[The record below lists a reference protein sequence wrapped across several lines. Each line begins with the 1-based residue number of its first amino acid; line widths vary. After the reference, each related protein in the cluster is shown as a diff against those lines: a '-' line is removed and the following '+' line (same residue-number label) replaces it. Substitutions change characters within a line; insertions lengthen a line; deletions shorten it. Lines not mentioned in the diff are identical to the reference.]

1 MVKLFIFIWH
11 LTFGMAFQLPFAE
24 QNVPSAASTDDCE
37 CQSGALEGPAET
49 WNLHQLASATH
60 HQWSLGHRF
69 GPHKHLVIGSTNPG
83 GLRSK
88 EALAVAQ
95 GPGIWTY
102 SETQLSAFTQVS
114 SGKALQHAARQTNR
128 LLRTHF

>member
-69 GPHKHLVIGSTNPG
+69 GEAQHPGPHKHLVIGSTNPG

-102 SETQLSAFTQVS
+102 SET
-114 SGKALQHAARQTNR
+114 
-128 LLRTHF
+128 